1 MALQVQLLFHV
12 HCGDVYYDDDDD
24 AAAAA
29 DDDDNIINDD
39 NDNDDDDDCDPH
51 MHMPYVIIPMLM
63 LML

>member
-12 HCGDVYYDDDDD
+12 HCGDVYYDDDDA

-39 NDNDDDDDCDPH
+39 NDDDDDDCDPH

>member
-1 MALQVQLLFHV
+1 VALQVQLLFHV
-12 HCGDVYYDDDDD
+12 HCGDVYYDDDD

-39 NDNDDDDDCDPH
+39 NDDDDDDCDPH

>member
-39 NDNDDDDDCDPH
+39 NDDDDDDCDPH

>member
-12 HCGDVYYDDDDD
+12 HCGDVYYDDDD

-39 NDNDDDDDCDPH
+39 NDDDDDDCDPH